1 MRRLRAP
8 PQYAVLMTTPPVPSP
23 TPIPSPSA
31 TPIPSPPLD
40 PSATPT
46 PSVTATPGTVE
57 VAVEATFDVAA
68 LAVKVLL
75 FALAGALIAVA
86 IVFALRVMARRRG
99 YYTHFVEHCRTPLVI
114 LGGALGGYFGCQFA
128 AGSSDA
134 PEWTSDA
141 LHILLIGV
149 IAASTLLVVSL
160 TKAVEALVV
169 EGVRARGEPG
179 RTNRVTTQAQ
189 ILRRVAKAIIII
201 CGLVGVIMTFPAA
214 RVAMGSLLASAGILS
229 VVMGLAAQSALSNV
243 FAGIQ
248 LASTD
253 AMRVGDT
260 VVVQKDQQGVVEEIT
275 LTYVVMRTWDD
286 RRLIL
291 PSTHFTQNPFENWSR
306 RSAQYTGSVDLAL
319 DWRAPIEAIRAQLA
333 HVVAG
338 TPLWDGRLASLS
350 VLDTSTA
357 TVMLRIA
364 VSGRNPIDVA
374 NLRAHVREEIL
385 VWLQREAPEA
395 LPRTRIRIE
404 TAQGASAVAELEGPG
419 VEGQGQDDGGADG
432 SEPTASADGAVPG
445 S

>member
-1 MRRLRAP
+1 
-8 PQYAVLMTTPPVPSP
+8 MTTPPVPSL

-31 TPIPSPPLD
+31 TPIPSTTPDL
-40 PSATPT
+40 SATPT
-46 PSVTATPGTVE
+46 PSATATPGSVE

-68 LAVKVLL
+68 LAGAVLL
-75 FALAGALIAVA
+75 FALVGAIIAIA
-86 IVFALRVMARRRG
+86 IVFGLRVVARRRG
-99 YYTHFVEHCRTPLVI
+99 YYAHFVEHCRTPLVI
-114 LGGALGGYFGCQFA
+114 LGSALGGYFGCQFA
-128 AGSSDA
+128 AEDGDA
-134 PEWTSDA
+134 PAWTNAA
-141 LHILLIGV
+141 LHFLLIGV

-179 RTNRVTTQAQ
+179 RANRVTTQAQ

-229 VVMGLAAQSALSNV
+229 VVMGLAAQSALGNV

-260 VVVQKDQQGVVEEIT
+260 VVVQKDQQGVIEEIT

-306 RSAQYTGSVDLAL
+306 RSAQYTGTVDLAL
-319 DWRAPIEAIRAQLA
+319 DWRAPIEAIRARLA

-364 VSGRNPIDVA
+364 VSGRNPVDVSS
-374 NLRAHVREEIL
+374 LRAHVREEIL

-404 TAQGASAVAELEGPG
+404 TAQGVSAVAQMEGAVAGAPAR
-419 VEGQGQDDGGADG
+419 DDGGPDL
-432 SEPTASADGAVPG
+432 SEPTA
-445 S
+445 